1 MVDLTSSVI
10 PPHNNEAEQ
19 SLIAAILFNP
29 ECMPAVRDVLKS
41 DIYFYDNRHRN
52 IYSSI
57 LALYEN
63 NEPVDAVTLIN
74 QLRKDKKLEQSGG
87 PVYIS
92 EIIDKV
98 TAYSNAQYYANII
111 KEKFILRILITKSST
126 ILQEC
131 YDDSKPVATIVQE
144 AEQNIF
150 EISEE
155 SITAGFK
162 HIGAIVPDILK
173 NIETLYNNKERIPG
187 VPSGYKKLDLIT
199 SGFQKSDLI
208 IIAARPSMG
217 KTSLALNIAYNAA
230 HKFKIPAAIFSLEMS
245 SEQLVSRFISLSAKV
260 PQEKLRSGFLDDSDW
275 TRVITAAELLY
286 ETPIYIDNTYGID
299 PVSIMS
305 KIRRLK
311 TESNLGLVIIDYLQ
325 MMKMKSGKTENRQ
338 QEVSEIS
345 RALKGIAREMN
356 VPVIVLSQLSRQ
368 LESRTDKRPQ
378 LADLRESGAIE
389 QDADVVLFVY
399 RDEKY
404 NPDSEFKGIAEINI
418 GKHRN
423 GPLGKILLTFLDKFM
438 SFENY
443 EDESFDEEY

>member
-389 QDADVVLFVY
+389 QDADLVLFVY